1 MLVTPSE
8 QLELEACLK
17 RVGEILY
24 NNSDTESL
32 KNLEDLESTVREKI
46 LEHVSPKITFFLS
59 KKRLEL
65 VKEKNGL

>member
-1 MLVTPSE
+1 MTPSE

-24 NNSDTESL
+24 NNSDPENL
-32 KNLEDLESTVREKI
+32 KNLEEIESTVRGKI
-46 LEHVSPKITFFLS
+46 LEHVSPKSTFFLS

-65 VKEKNGL
+65 VKEKKGL

>member
-1 MLVTPSE
+1 MTPSE

-24 NNSDTESL
+24 NNSDPERL
-32 KNLEDLESTVREKI
+32 KNLEDIESTVRAKI

-65 VKEKNGL
+65 VEEKKEL

>member
-1 MLVTPSE
+1 MTPSE

-24 NNSDTESL
+24 NNSDPENL
-32 KNLEDLESTVREKI
+32 KNLEEIESTVRGKI

-65 VKEKNGL
+65 VKEKKGL

>member
-1 MLVTPSE
+1 MKPSE
-8 QLELEACLK
+8 QQELEACLK

-32 KNLEDLESTVREKI
+32 KNLEDIESTVRAKL
-46 LEHVSPKITFFLS
+46 LEHVSPKITFFFS

-65 VKEKNGL
+65 IEEKKEL